1 MKLEETEEGAL
12 ILSGRMSE
20 HEDYID
26 LRTTIEKR
34 RSAGEQGIEIY
45 IPQSEDISPY
55 IIGYWLKIARKN
67 DFKLK
72 IHISSYKL
80 FESLRKIGINNFIEF
95 VDDGVERFI

>member
-12 ILSGRMSE
+12 ILSGRLNE
-20 HEDYID
+20 HEDYVD
-26 LRTTIEKR
+26 LRTIIEKR
-34 RSAGEQGIEIY
+34 RAAGDQEIEIY
-45 IPQSEDISPY
+45 IPQSEEISLY
-55 IIGYWLKIARKN
+55 IVGYWLKIARKN

-80 FESLRKIGINNFIEF
+80 FESLRKIGMNHFIEF